1 MSVHAKT
8 SMRLIPLLIAT
19 ISSGVFAATKSLGE
33 QDTLVVDRE
42 MRFQELS
49 LAKGTKVLA
58 PEGYDLTM
66 TVEGV
71 NVDVLSGKYIGDVVL
86 TPTKHFLVKYPG
98 YKPYHFRSAL
108 LINNGE
114 IKTDQS
120 VLAALNTDSID
131 HRTLNDA
138 KITSKQA
145 LFNGIVVD
153 GKSRYTINNLTMSL
167 EGNGGNDFAGWGA
180 GVASLGESHVTIN
193 GANIKTHGAIRPAL
207 FIGGKSTMVVNDAM
221 VETFSGQL
229 PDGYTFSIAPGAM
242 MEVPYGLG
250 LEGNVRSTNLIDEAT
265 VYYNNS
271 HFIAHGWGAL
281 SSDGNGPTRM
291 FVKDSIIETVG
302 SGYGAYANGDSH
314 DYFSHTTFN
323 VADYGVIVGG
333 PGWVT
338 LTDGTTLNSDKIGV
352 MMHQG
357 AGGSMLRVE
366 KGSQINSKNSAVQ
379 IKGRGSDVVF
389 DNAVINAGNGILV
402 QAMPNDD
409 PIMRDM
415 AKMGPP
421 PPPPGMDMSE
431 LPPPMMPGAEAMNF
445 SPDVNVNIRNSEL
458 KGDIAHGMINSA
470 NMSVYLQ
477 NATLE
482 GAIST
487 SETHP
492 SSGNEPT
499 RETFATVGE
508 VDNTYQAIQSEKA
521 LFVSVDGN
529 STWLVDKTSYLDQ
542 LILAEGAVLKSATN
556 KPLMLLVNGKSHKIE
571 AGVFTGDIT
580 IEVSP

>member
-1 MSVHAKT
+1 MSHVLKT
-8 SMRLIPLLIAT
+8 TFKALPLLVAC
-19 ISSGVFAATKSLGE
+19 ISSGVIAAEKSL
-33 QDTLVVDRE
+33 QNNDVFNVSKMTTL
-42 MRFQELS
+42 S
-49 LAKGTKVLA
+49 SINIAPGAKIVA
-58 PEGYDLTM
+58 PDGFDVTM
-66 TVEGV
+66 TVDGV
-71 NVDVLSGKYIGDVVL
+71 NVEISPGSYSGDIVL
-86 TPTKHFLVKYPG
+86 TPTKQFLVKYPG
-98 YKPYHFRSAL
+98 YQPYHFRAAL
-108 LINNGE
+108 LVNDGKVQQE
-114 IKTDQS
+114 QS
-120 VLAALNTDSID
+120 VLSALKNSGFDD
-131 HRTLNDA
+131 RTVNDA
-138 KITSKQA
+138 EVSSTQA

-180 GVASLGESHVTIN
+180 GVASLGHSHVTIN
-193 GANIKTHGAIRPAL
+193 GANITTKGAIRPAL
-207 FIGGKSTMVVNDAM
+207 FIGGKSTMVVNDALI
-221 VETFSGQL
+221 ETFSGKL

-250 LEGNVRSTNLIDEAT
+250 REGNVRSTNLIDEAT

-314 DYFSHTTFN
+314 DYFSNTTFN

-338 LTDGTTLNSDKIGV
+338 LTDGTIMNSEKIGV

-415 AKMGPP
+415 ATMGPP

-445 SPDVNVNIRNSEL
+445 SPDVNVNVRNSEL
-458 KGDIAHGMINSA
+458 EGDIAHGMINSA

-492 SSGNEPT
+492 SSGSEPT

-508 VDNTYQAIQSEKA
+508 VDNTYKAIQSEKT
-521 LFVSVDGN
+521 LSVSLDWN

-542 LILAEGAVLKSATN
+542 LILAEGAVLKSANN
-556 KPLMLLVNGKSHKIE
+556 KPLKLLVNGKSHKIE
-571 AGVFTGDIT
+571 AGVYTGDIT
-580 IEVSP
+580 IKVSQ